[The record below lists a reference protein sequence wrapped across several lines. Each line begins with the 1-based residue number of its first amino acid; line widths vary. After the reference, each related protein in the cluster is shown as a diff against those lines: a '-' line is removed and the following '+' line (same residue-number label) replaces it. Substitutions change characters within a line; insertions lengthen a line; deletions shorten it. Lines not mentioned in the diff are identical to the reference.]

1 MKTFYVL
8 FFLITFSII
17 MVRCQHADKV
27 EDKTTYSNSNS
38 SSDTIPTENIVD
50 RVKAIEKCASC
61 HKQEYENWLIGPHAN
76 SYKSLLEHKQY
87 VESSKNFSDT
97 YRKTISDNFLTY
109 CISCHTGQ
117 NLYETVFK
125 GLDTE
130 SDENKFTD
138 KFYPHIS
145 KHPALIRNEKLSGFS
160 TGVDCL
166 TCHKSGDKVV
176 TDSSY
181 SKNSTVANKSCDLV
195 ASKFFS
201 TNSSCYTCHNNEVES
216 MKKYVADGH
225 LKNEIKCN
233 SCHME
238 RDNKG
243 KPKHYYYWKKDAP
256 GKHRPEKLNMFSDI
270 NAELKSKDGKQYLF
284 FHWGNNYIPH
294 GISGCGE
301 TAAYVE
307 VFDKNNKLQ
316 IQFHELVNQK
326 GFMMQCNKGVKLLE
340 EGEFGTS
347 LNMIDKPIEK
357 EIPIEADLS
366 GGKIIIRGMNKPQYW
381 SDKKELKE
389 VFRKEIQI
397 PII

>member
-1 MKTFYVL
+1 MKILYVL
-8 FFLITFSII
+8 FFLITVSII
-17 MVRCQHADKV
+17 MVRCQQADKV
-27 EDKTTYSNSNS
+27 ENQTMYTKNS
-38 SSDTIPTENIVD
+38 SSDTIIPTENIVD

-61 HKQEYENWLIGPHAN
+61 HKEEYENWLIGPHAN
-76 SYKSLLEHKQY
+76 SYKSLIEHKHH
-87 VESSKNFSDT
+87 VDSSKNFSDT
-97 YRKTISDNFLTY
+97 YRDVISTALPTF

-130 SDENKFTD
+130 RNESKFTD
-138 KFYPHIS
+138 QIYPHLY
-145 KHPALIRNEKLSGFS
+145 KRPALIRNEKLSGFS

-181 SKNSTVANKSCDLV
+181 VKSIKNVNNKNCDLI
-195 ASKFFS
+195 ASTFFS
-201 TNSSCYTCHNNEVES
+201 SNMNCYTCHSPEVES
-216 MKKYVADGH
+216 MKKYVTNGN
-225 LKNEIKCN
+225 LKNEINCN

-238 RDNKG
+238 RDNNG
-243 KPKHYYYWKKDAP
+243 KPTHYYYWKKDAP

-270 NAELKSKDGKQYLF
+270 YAELSSKNGKQQLF

-301 TAAYVE
+301 TVAYVE
-307 VFDKNNKLQ
+307 VWDKNNKLQ
-316 IQFHELVNQK
+316 MEFHELVNQK
-326 GFMMQCNKGVKLLE
+326 AFMIQCNKGSKLLE

-357 EIPIEADLS
+357 EIPIETNLK
-366 GGKIIIRGMNKPQYW
+366 GGKIIIRGMNKSQYW

-389 VFRKEIQI
+389 VFRKEILI
-397 PII
+397 H